1 MRKNHPPH
9 DECDDG
15 NLVTKDDS
23 SRRLDALK
31 AIRESAGF
39 RWDKRRSYEWQLSL
53 SIWTAAAAFSGIML
67 DKAYPIPDD
76 RKVMIF
82 YFVLGFAS
90 VIAISHG
97 LFVYFMVRQTMAD
110 VSLQRWCEEKIYYE
124 VFGKRLTVED
134 EVIPWERPFH
144 PRMNPFRYIQIFITV
159 IIMTSCVF
167 SVWAPKP
174 HKNDAVQ
181 TTTTNQTGAQK

>member
-1 MRKNHPPH
+1 MKKNQPPH
-9 DECDDG
+9 DEGDDG
-15 NLVTKDDS
+15 KRVAEDDR

-67 DKAYPIPDD
+67 DKVYPIPDD
-76 RKVMIF
+76 HKAMI
-82 YFVLGFAS
+82 VGVVIACAS
-90 VIAISHG
+90 AIAISHG
-97 LFVYFMVRQTMAD
+97 LFVYFMVHQTMAD

-134 EVIPWERPFH
+134 DTIPWERPFH
-144 PRMNPFRYIQIFITV
+144 PKMSKFRYIQIFITC
-159 IIMTSCVF
+159 ILMISCVL
-167 SVWAPKP
+167 SVLAPKP
-174 HKNDAVQ
+174 QKNDAALTA
-181 TTTTNQTGAQK
+181 TTSKTGTQK